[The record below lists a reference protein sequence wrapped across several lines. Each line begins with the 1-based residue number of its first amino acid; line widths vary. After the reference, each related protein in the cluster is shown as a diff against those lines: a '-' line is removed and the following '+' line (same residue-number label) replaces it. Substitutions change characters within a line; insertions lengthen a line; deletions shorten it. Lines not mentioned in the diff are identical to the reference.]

1 MAWFIAPDTICD
13 TSGMRAFIAIE
24 LPEDVRV
31 ALQAFGVRLRE
42 RGLDAAWVKPGA
54 MHLTLRFLGDIDEEQ
69 AAFIGLRLS
78 RQYEGMAAPRL
89 LARGVGAFPSLR
101 KPSVIWAGVETLAG
115 DLNALHQAAES
126 CARAAGLMA
135 QTKPFH
141 AHLTLAR
148 LRARSDR
155 SAFAQALAPYVA
167 PGGIPEFGQ
176 ELTARNVLLFNST
189 LTPKGPVYRKVR
201 EFTLS

>member
-1 MAWFIAPDTICD
+1 
-13 TSGMRAFIAIE
+13 MRAFIAIKLCE
-24 LPEDVRV
+24 EARV
-31 ALQAFGVRLRE
+31 ALQAFGRRLRE
-42 RGLDAAWVKPGA
+42 RGLDAVWVKPDA

-69 AAFIGLRLS
+69 ATCIGHCLSLRYDRL
-78 RQYEGMAAPRL
+78 AAPRL
-89 LARGVGAFPSLR
+89 LARSVGAFPSLR

-115 DLNALHQAAES
+115 DLNVLRQAAES
-126 CARAAGLMA
+126 CARAAGLA
-135 QTKPFH
+135 AETKPFH

-155 SAFAQALAPYVA
+155 AAFTQALAPYIA
-167 PGGIPEFGQ
+167 PGGAPEFGQ
-176 ELTARNVLLFNST
+176 DFIAENVILFSST